1 MPTVTVVIPHFSGE
15 AILRR
20 CLISLQKTLYPDY
33 SILIV
38 DNGSEDGSV
47 ERVTTEFPDV
57 QIIRSPMNL
66 GFAGGCNLGICESQ
80 SELICLL
87 NDDAV
92 VTPEWLGSL
101 VSVMAFDPKI
111 GAVQP
116 KILSI
121 QKPDQFDYSGG
132 AGGEM
137 DVFGYP
143 FARGRLFHSL
153 EKDQGQYDRS
163 CPIFWASG
171 AATLIRRSVLDR
183 VGLFDTAFF
192 AHMEEID
199 LDWRMQKAGFQIVS
213 APQSIIYHQT
223 GGTLHQTRFRKM
235 VLNHRNNLIMLLKNY
250 EWQTL
255 AWILPMRFML
265 EGITILGGIVTL
277 QPRRSAAVFA
287 GFWGVL
293 RNISV
298 IRKGRKLNRRIFTL
312 PDRILMRRMY
322 RGSVAIAHFLF
333 RIRTAKGLNELYSNL
348 RNQIGR

>member
-1 MPTVTVVIPHFSGE
+1 MPIVTVVIPHYSGE

-20 CLISLQKTLYPDY
+20 CLISLKKTQYPGY

-47 ERVTTEFPDV
+47 QTVSAKFPDV
-57 QIIRSPMNL
+57 QIVRSPVNL
-66 GFAGGCNLGICESQ
+66 GFAGGCNLGIHESR

-92 VTPEWLGSL
+92 VTPEWLGPL
-101 VSVMAFDPKI
+101 VTAMASDSKI

-132 AGGEM
+132 AGGEL

-143 FARGRLFHSL
+143 FARGRLFESL
-153 EKDQGQYDRS
+153 ETDRGQYDRPR
-163 CPIFWASG
+163 PIFWASG
-171 AATLIRRSVLDR
+171 AATLIRRSVIER
-183 VGLFDTAFF
+183 VGLFDSAFF

-199 LDWRMQKAGFQIVS
+199 LDWRMQKGGFQIVS
-213 APQSIIYHQT
+213 APRSIVYHQT
-223 GGTLHQTRFRKM
+223 GGTLHQTSFQKM

-255 AWILPMRFML
+255 VWILPLRFML

-277 QPRRSAAVFA
+277 KPRRSMAVFA
-287 GFWGVL
+287 GLWGVL

-298 IRKGRKLNRRIFTL
+298 IRNGRKFNRRIFTL

-322 RGSVAIAHFLF
+322 RGSAAIQFYFF
-333 RIRTAKGLNELYSNL
+333 RVRTAKRLMG
-348 RNQIGR
+348 